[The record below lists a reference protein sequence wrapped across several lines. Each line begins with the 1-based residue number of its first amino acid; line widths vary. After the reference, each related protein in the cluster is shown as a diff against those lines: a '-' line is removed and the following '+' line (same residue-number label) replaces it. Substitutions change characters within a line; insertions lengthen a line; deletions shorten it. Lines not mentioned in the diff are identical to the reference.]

1 MFPHRTPA
9 PPTPSTPTLTARLSH
24 AAAAALALTAAAA
37 GTIAAWP
44 AAAASQPAGISS
56 PAPVAGVSSAARAGA
71 DRSIA
76 LDALAV
82 PLSTTGQSTTG
93 ASAAAAGEKAAKQIA
108 WAMLR
113 KFGWKTPQF
122 KYLDWLWS
130 RESSWNIRAE
140 NPYSGAYGIPQAV
153 PGDKMASAG
162 PSWTTDAATQ
172 IRWGLRYIQSRYG
185 SPYGAWRHEAA
196 DGWY

>member
-1 MFPHRTPA
+1 MAVTGLA
-9 PPTPSTPTLTARLSH
+9 L
-24 AAAAALALTAAAA
+24 AAAS
-37 GTIAAWP
+37 GAWSP
-44 AAAASQPAGISS
+44 AAAAQPASISRPAS
-56 PAPVAGVSSAARAGA
+56 PIGAAAARTGA
-71 DRSIA
+71 DLSIA
-76 LDALAV
+76 LDALVIPADK
-82 PLSTTGQSTTG
+82 
-93 ASAAAAGEKAAKQIA
+93 AAAGEKAAKQIA

-162 PSWTTDAATQ
+162 PSWPTDAATQ
-172 IRWGLRYIQSRYG
+172 IRWGMRYIKSRYG
-185 SPYGAWRHEAA
+185 SPSGAWRHEVRY
-196 DGWY
+196 GWY

>member
-1 MFPHRTPA
+1 
-9 PPTPSTPTLTARLSH
+9 
-24 AAAAALALTAAAA
+24 
-37 GTIAAWP
+37 
-44 AAAASQPAGISS
+44 
-56 PAPVAGVSSAARAGA
+56 VV
-71 DRSIA
+71 
-76 LDALAV
+76 V
-82 PLSTTGQSTTG
+82 PLNLAGPG
-93 ASAAAAGEKAAKQIA
+93 APGPSAAATGEKAAKQIA

-113 KFGWKTPQF
+113 RFGWNTPQF

-130 RESSWNIRAE
+130 RESSWNVRAE

-162 PSWTTDAATQ
+162 PSWPTDPATQ
-172 IRWGLRYIQSRYG
+172 IRWGMRYIKSRYG

>member
-1 MFPHRTPA
+1 MTGPA
-9 PPTPSTPTLTARLSH
+9 LAL
-24 AAAAALALTAAAA
+24 AAAAV
-37 GTIAAWP
+37 TIAAWP
-44 AAAASQPAGISS
+44 AAASQPAGISRPAS
-56 PAPVAGVSSAARAGA
+56 PAGVSSAVRTAA
-71 DRSIA
+71 DHSVP
-76 LDALAV
+76 LDAVSLDVVVV
-82 PLSTTGQSTTG
+82 PLNQAGPGTTGP
-93 ASAAAAGEKAAKQIA
+93 SAAATGEKAAKQIA

-113 KFGWKTPQF
+113 KFGWNTPQF

-130 RESSWNIRAE
+130 RESSWNVRAE

-162 PSWTTDAATQ
+162 PSWPTDPATQ
-172 IRWGLRYIQSRYG
+172 IRWGMRYIKSRYG